1 MQGGFLELIDWDR
14 RYREGFYN
22 GVLDAHNLLK
32 SFYREIRQGV
42 VIDIAM
48 GTGRDAAFLSEKGYR
63 VIGLERST
71 EAIRV
76 FQERFK
82 AQVSCIIGDANLLP
96 FKRDIAEG
104 VIVFYF
110 LIREIMDEIKTILK
124 KGGVLI
130 YETFLKRQN
139 LTGGWRNPRYLLDD
153 GELYSYFSEFELL
166 YYEEVILREGEKDK
180 AIARFVGRK
189 L

>member
-1 MQGGFLELIDWDR
+1 
-14 RYREGFYN
+14 
-22 GVLDAHNLLK
+22 
-32 SFYREIRQGV
+32 
-42 VIDIAM
+42 
-48 GTGRDAAFLSEKGYR
+48 
-63 VIGLERST
+63 
-71 EAIRV
+71 
-76 FQERFK
+76 
-82 AQVSCIIGDANLLP
+82 
-96 FKRDIAEG
+96 
-104 VIVFYF
+104 
-110 LIREIMDEIKTILK
+110 MDEIKTILK

-139 LTGGWRNPRYLLDD
+139 LTGGWQNPRYLLDD